1 MAGMSSFAGGALV
14 GAHAKAGASAPAH
27 VRSITPI
34 ATPTPAA
41 DVARQRRAPTA
52 RGVTA
57 YIQPLRRK

>member
-1 MAGMSSFAGGALV
+1 MSSFAGGALV

-27 VRSITPI
+27 GQSIMRS

-41 DVARQRRAPTA
+41 DVARQRGAPAA